1 MTECNAIIKANNE
14 IDKLKREN
22 EKLNELCV
30 QYGFEM
36 GKLEEENEHLK
47 QELTEQVSR
56 KDACLKTAHSFK
68 VENEQLKSELKVYR
82 KIASCRNCEH
92 HGYDWFADGEEFEV
106 CDKGN
111 DVTEGICEEWEGL

>member
-36 GKLEEENEHLK
+36 GKLEEENKQLK
-47 QELTEQVSR
+47 QQLSQAKVNHKGTQKVSLLEENRLLRKVAENLEDTDWSEEL
-56 KDACLKTAHSFK
+56 
-68 VENEQLKSELKVYR
+68 
-82 KIASCRNCEH
+82 
-92 HGYDWFADGEEFEV
+92 EE
-106 CDKGN
+106 
-111 DVTEGICEEWEGL
+111 